1 MPLRYFKKTKNG
13 LVRHNATHN
22 EERLAKLVEIGQNV
36 SIGSNKGKL
45 IVKSLEYSAK
55 KSISR

>member
-1 MPLRYFKKTKNG
+1 
-13 LVRHNATHN
+13 RHNATHN